1 MDATRDATREAA
13 IPSEEGE
20 RKDVALNEEGNQS
33 GPPVTQGRDAV
44 AADIAPAETA
54 TRLFLED
61 FRRRIE
67 ASAADARAE
76 VAALRRRET
85 IVFSTY
91 ISTGII
97 SLIIVI
103 AGFVLI
109 VLNLL
114 TFAIIAEAVGLVG
127 GAASVGFRQAG
138 QSTAQRRGELSKRE
152 ESDTNVLNAI
162 GVTLMIP
169 GAEERNSA
177 MVDLASR
184 LAEMVG
190 PRPSGTRAGP
200 SRNRQA
206 GQKASGSRDLS

>member
-1 MDATRDATREAA
+1 MDVTREAA
-13 IPSEEGE
+13 TPSEEGE
-20 RKDVALNEEGNQS
+20 RKDVVLNGEGNKS
-33 GPPVTQGRDAV
+33 GPPVTQGENAV
-44 AADIAPAETA
+44 AADTVAPAETA
-54 TRLFLED
+54 TRLFLKE
-61 FRRRIE
+61 FQQRIE

-76 VAALRRRET
+76 MTALRRRET

-91 ISTGII
+91 ISTGIL

-114 TFAIIAEAVGLVG
+114 TFAIIAEIVGLVG
-127 GAASVGFRQAG
+127 GTASVSFRQVG
-138 QSTAQRRGELSKRE
+138 QSAMQRRGELSKRE
-152 ESDTNVLNAI
+152 ESDRNVLTAI

-169 GAEERNSA
+169 DAEGRNSA

-190 PRPSGTRAGP
+190 PRPSGTHPGS

-206 GQKASGSRDLS
+206 GRKASGGSGLS

>member
-1 MDATRDATREAA
+1 MDATRETAT
-13 IPSEEGE
+13 PSEGE
-20 RKDVALNEEGNQS
+20 RKDVVLIEEDNQS

-44 AADIAPAETA
+44 VADTVAPAEAA

-67 ASAADARAE
+67 ASAADARTE

-85 IVFSTY
+85 VVFSTY
-91 ISTGII
+91 ISTGIV

-103 AGFVLI
+103 AGFVLV
-109 VLNLL
+109 VLNLV

-138 QSTAQRRGELSKRE
+138 QSTAQRRGELAKRE
-152 ESDTNVLNAI
+152 ESDTNVLTAI

-169 GAEERNSA
+169 DAKERNSA

-190 PRPSGTRAGP
+190 PRPSNTRVG
-200 SRNRQA
+200 SGRNRQA
-206 GQKASGSRDLS
+206 ARKASGDSELS